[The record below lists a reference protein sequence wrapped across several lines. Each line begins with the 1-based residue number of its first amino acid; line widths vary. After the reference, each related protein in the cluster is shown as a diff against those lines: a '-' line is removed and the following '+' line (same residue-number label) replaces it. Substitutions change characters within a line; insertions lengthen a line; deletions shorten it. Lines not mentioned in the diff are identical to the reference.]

1 MDKYDDDEARAE
13 FLGKFA
19 DVPGAIPRRAWWQA
33 FLLAFAVAA
42 LAGLALVG
50 IDLWCTGRV

>member
-13 FLGKFA
+13 FPGKFA